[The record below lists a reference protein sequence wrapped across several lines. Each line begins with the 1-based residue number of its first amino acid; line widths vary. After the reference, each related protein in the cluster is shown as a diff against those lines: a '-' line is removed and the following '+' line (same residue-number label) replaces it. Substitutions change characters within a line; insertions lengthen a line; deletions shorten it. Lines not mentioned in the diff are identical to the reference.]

1 MATAETGRLVSKE
14 RLVLAVKAFREEP
27 ERGLTRVQ
35 LAKAMGHVGI
45 RSADRAREVLDEQGA
60 KFEMSSDP
68 RTREKVFIMTKGPK
82 WDESISQETQ
92 LALRLAAL
100 TLGQGG
106 NSILEKQLGTLEKI
120 TEKSLTDR
128 DRKIYERLRK
138 NIRVKGGVAENP
150 TSGQM
155 AALEAVFKAF
165 SAEIPRQLEVTY
177 RRARAKSSS
186 TMTFAPYCLT
196 QDLISGGTYVMGV
209 DVEKREI
216 RQLRLSRIEHA
227 KVLNRPVIFLREQ
240 ERELERAAEY
250 QVGGWYDGSAP
261 FDVVIR
267 IEGDH
272 WIQAMEEARPDFP
285 GFEVVEKKAD
295 HIIIT
300 FRANQ
305 PIGLIRWILQFGPCA
320 EVLEPASMREAVR
333 EDVEA
338 MAKTYRRRV

>member
-1 MATAETGRLVSKE
+1 MAVSETGKLVSMD
-14 RLVLAVKAFREEP
+14 RLILAVRAFRDEP
-27 ERGLTRVQ
+27 ERGLTRIQ

-45 RSADRAREVLDEQGA
+45 RSADRAREVLEEQGA
-60 KFEMSSDP
+60 KFKLGSGS
-68 RTREKVFIMTKGPK
+68 TNREKVFIMTKGPK

-92 LALRLAAL
+92 LALRLAAM
-100 TLGQGG
+100 TLGQDG
-106 NSILEKQLGTLEKI
+106 NSILEKQLETLEQI
-120 TEKSLTDR
+120 TEKNLTDR
-128 DRKIYERLRK
+128 DRKIYGRLRK

-150 TSGQM
+150 ASGQM

-165 SAEIPRQLEVTY
+165 SADIPRQMEITY
-177 RRARAKSSS
+177 RRAGAKSSS

-209 DVEKREI
+209 DVEKHEI
-216 RQLRLSRIEHA
+216 RQLRLSRIEQA
-227 KVLNRPVIFLREQ
+227 KVLNRPVIFLKEQ
-240 ERELERAAEY
+240 ERELEHAAEY
-250 QVGGWYDGSAP
+250 QVGGWYNGDAP

-285 GFEVVEKKAD
+285 GFEIKEKKAD

-305 PIGLIRWILQFGPCA
+305 PVGLIRWILQFGPCA
-320 EVLEPASMREAVR
+320 EVMEPKSLREAVKD
-333 EDVEA
+333 DVNS
-338 MAKTYRRRV
+338 MAKIYK